1 MTTFHRFVDPAYFDA
16 PVLGVG
22 PATTP
27 FDGILYNRFNVTS
40 GGTGAGGSAFMDA
53 VKGAGPNTGTYA
65 VAFGEDASSSNAN
78 RGLRAVLENTDYL
91 DDLFHRDIAIPIVT
105 AVTVAGD
112 EGDPSIILPAGTF
125 VGDVLTYPINMLFE
139 LVDSQ
144 DRELIN
150 NTTGNKI
157 YVASIAGAAIGD
169 GFSAGLVTLNFSE
182 NVPTGTS
189 YKIYYSSR
197 GNLATMP
204 ADSLSYI
211 RIRGAQEVSAEVE
224 DVLRRLQGGG
234 AAWNDAWATTIFD
247 LDAAV
252 TGGIHRIKE
261 ESPRTDLANIDPTA
275 LTTGEIRLVPGS
287 GLYRLKKATAGDDGP
302 AQWIIESVVTGA
314 DRWENVLYDRL
325 GTAYGLATLDANA
338 EPAQDARKIMRVTD
352 LASLDALSD
361 ASIATYDI
369 RHVQGAEHYGLY
381 SLQPG
386 VITPD
391 ADHPWMMRLAAGGTR
406 TWVHEL
412 TELVGQAGG
421 LASLSAAGKVKQY
434 APWAQV
440 YSSYAAVEVVGCT
453 LGKWQLAG
461 RSSLATQAGDYIYVE
476 GHARLDPGG
485 GDTLY
490 VGVQYNLGA
499 GSVTPDTAS
508 PISCPETKQASATS
522 SANVA
527 FGLVVVATGASTDID
542 LVYGGAGGSPFG
554 DIRAELHIRVVR
566 P

>member
-105 AVTVAGD
+105 AVTVAGGG
-112 EGDPSIILPAGTF
+112 GDPSIILPAGTF

-182 NVPTGTS
+182 NVPAGTS

-325 GTAYGLATLDANA
+325 GTAYGLATLDSNA
-338 EPAQDARKIMRVTD
+338 EPAQDARKIMRVTS
-352 LASLDALSD
+352 LAALDALVD
-361 ASIATYDI
+361 TNIATGDI
-369 RHVQGAEHYGLY
+369 RQVQGSEHYGIY
-381 SLQPG
+381 ALQAG
-386 VITPD
+386 VIAPP
-391 ADHPWMMRLAAGGTR
+391 ADHPWMMRLASGGTR

-412 TELVGQAGG
+412 ADLVGQPEGI
-421 LASLSAAGKVKQY
+421 ASLNASGQVLQY
-434 APWAQV
+434 APYASVAIVDASSSGTITSLTWQHHSSAIVPVKNGDQV
-440 YSSYAAVEVVGCT
+440 YAELIVDLTA
-453 LGKWQLAG
+453 
-461 RSSLATQAGDYIYVE
+461 D
-476 GHARLDPGG
+476 G
-485 GDTLY
+485 GDTAYGGISYELNGGGFVDPG
-490 VGVQYNLGA
+490 VGSLFEFSTTATSATRGVAGGVISVGADGTLEVSIATKGA
-499 GSVTPDTAS
+499 GVANFGTYNAYLKVT
-508 PISCPETKQASATS
+508 I
-522 SANVA
+522 
-527 FGLVVVATGASTDID
+527 
-542 LVYGGAGGSPFG
+542 
-554 DIRAELHIRVVR
+554 VR